1 MRRLL
6 ILGFLVLPFTSL
18 AQSEL
23 FGESSFTSQRGLSG
37 LGGGGFSIN
46 VDGRLDRRGA
56 TAYSTPIGYILGSKQ
71 FYGGASIV
79 SGTLS
84 PKFPDFR
91 KDVARNSNG
100 TATGMG
106 GYSTPFGDF
115 CVGGIITTGDF
126 DSSLNV
132 QFSPKGQKGKS
143 RFSVG
148 CQDVFASAAEHNGAI
163 QQTLGG
169 GNSRSPYVVLTTEVG
184 AGAHATVGAGL
195 QRFKGLFG
203 SLTMP
208 IGPVQGFVEYDAFNF
223 NFGITSQIYRKSF
236 DLETRERSAWA
247 SLGVV
252 RGKYFY
258 WSLGIA
264 F

>member
-6 ILGFLVLPFTSL
+6 IGGMLVIPISSF

-23 FGESSFTSQRGLSG
+23 FGESSYTSQRGLSG

-46 VDGRLDRRGA
+46 VDGRFDRKGA
-56 TAYSTPIGYILGSKQ
+56 TALSTPIGYILGSKQ
-71 FYGGASIV
+71 FYAGVSIL
-79 SGTLS
+79 SGNLS

-100 TATGMG
+100 TATGMA
-106 GYSTPFGDF
+106 GYSTPIGDF
-115 CVGGIITTGDF
+115 CFGGILTTGDF

-143 RFSVG
+143 RFSIG
-148 CQDVFASAAEHNGAI
+148 CQDVFATAAEHNGAI
-163 QQTLGG
+163 QKTLGG
-169 GNSRSPYVVLTTEVG
+169 GNSRSPYAVLTTEIG
-184 AGAHATVGAGL
+184 EGAHATVGAGL
-195 QRFKGLFG
+195 KRFKGIFG
-203 SLTMP
+203 SVTVP
-208 IGPVQGFVEYDAFNF
+208 IGPIQGFVEYDTFNV
-223 NFGITSQIYRKSF
+223 NFGITSQIYRRSF
-236 DLETRERSAWA
+236 DLDTREQSAWA
-247 SLGVV
+247 SIGVV

>member
-6 ILGFLVLPFTSL
+6 ILSL
-18 AQSEL
+18 SAVPLSVFAQSEL

-37 LGGGGFSIN
+37 LSGGGFSIN
-46 VDGRLDRRGA
+46 IDGRFDKRGA
-56 TAYSTPIGYILGSKQ
+56 TALSTPIGFTLGSKQ
-71 FYGGASIV
+71 FYGGVSIL

-100 TATGMG
+100 TGTIMG
-106 GYSTPFGDF
+106 GYSAPFGDF
-115 CVGGIITTGDF
+115 CFGGIITTGDL
-126 DSSLNV
+126 DSSLNI
-132 QFSPKGQKGKS
+132 QFAPKGQKGKS
-143 RFSVG
+143 RFAVG
-148 CQDVFASAAEHNGAI
+148 VQDVFATAAEHNGAI
-163 QQTLGG
+163 QKTLGG
-169 GNSRSPYVVLTTEVG
+169 GNSRSPYAVVTTEI
-184 AGAHATVGAGL
+184 APSTFATVGAGL
-195 QRFKGLFG
+195 KRFKGVFG

-208 IGPVQGFVEYDAFNF
+208 LGPVQGFVEYDTFNI
-223 NFGITSQIYRKSF
+223 NFGITTQIYRKSF
-236 DLETRERSAWA
+236 NLDTREQSAW
-247 SLGVV
+247 SSIGVV